1 MVRLGAVFPQ
11 REIGNDPAVIRHW
24 AQAVEEFGF
33 AHVMVYDHVVGAG
46 TRTRPGWRGYTSEDA
61 FHEVFVLLGYLAA
74 VTSSVE
80 LVTGVLI
87 LPQRQTALVAKQA
100 AEVDLL
106 SAGRLRLGVGVG
118 WNPVEYEVL
127 GEDFTTRGARSA
139 EQIRLLRELWANPLI
154 DFDGEWHTVH
164 DAGLNPLPARS
175 IPIWV
180 GGTAEAV
187 LRRVGELGDG
197 WFPQRPPDEKA
208 AALIAR
214 IHEHAERAGREVSGL
229 GIEATLDLY
238 DCPEQERAAFA
249 AGWADLGATHLCI
262 NTMQLGLRDV
272 DAHLEMLSRTRD
284 LLASG

>member
-118 WNPVEYEVL
+118 WNL
-127 GEDFTTRGARSA
+127 WNTRFSVRTSPLAEPAVPSRSGCCA
-139 EQIRLLRELWANPLI
+139 SCGP
-154 DFDGEWHTVH
+154 
-164 DAGLNPLPARS
+164 
-175 IPIWV
+175 
-180 GGTAEAV
+180 
-187 LRRVGELGDG
+187 
-197 WFPQRPPDEKA
+197 
-208 AALIAR
+208 
-214 IHEHAERAGREVSGL
+214 
-229 GIEATLDLY
+229 
-238 DCPEQERAAFA
+238 
-249 AGWADLGATHLCI
+249 
-262 NTMQLGLRDV
+262 
-272 DAHLEMLSRTRD
+272 TR
-284 LLASG
+284 